1 MDQWVAECAPCKWSE
16 RFDDQEPAITAATDH
31 ALDQHREL
39 NNQERARQRIGH
51 VQLRSPNTI
60 ATLEFEPELE
70 PEAEAEPAG
79 EFDPEEQKAE
89 PELEPEAEE
98 EEAEEEE

>member
-1 MDQWVAECAPCKWSE
+1 MDQWVAECAPCQWSE

-31 ALDQHREL
+31 ALDHHREL

-60 ATLEFEPELE
+60 ATLEPESELEPEEELEEKSEFEPEEGELEGELE
-70 PEAEAEPAG
+70 PEAES
-79 EFDPEEQKAE
+79 
-89 PELEPEAEE
+89 LESEE
-98 EEAEEEE
+98 EE